1 MSFPCLN
8 PPHHPTKPTPIT
20 SEEMQF
26 PSTTTSIILTVLWC
40 ALSSNAATCDS
51 GAIFVCVEAGGGFA
65 ATDAMLNARQN
76 YCGGDRWQTHGC
88 YEEPATDGG
97 STVLI
102 ENSKPGANDRQ
113 TCWDALESILDGE
126 LLLYRG

>member
-1 MSFPCLN
+1 M
-8 PPHHPTKPTPIT
+8 
-20 SEEMQF
+20 EF
-26 PSTTTSIILTVLWC
+26 PSTTTTTLLTILWYY

-51 GAIFVCVEAGGGFA
+51 GSIFVCVEAGGGFA
-65 ATDAMLNARQN
+65 QTDAMLNARQN

-113 TCWDALESILDGE
+113 TCWDALESILNGE
-126 LLLYRG
+126 LFIEDEGIAV